1 MIAAKGRNGFEFPF
15 QATLDV
21 AMRYLDW
28 RDVDAKNRA
37 GEGRLAVRLV
47 KAASL
52 AFIEAQRG
60 ALTEHAGGSD
70 AGISQERQ

>member
-1 MIAAKGRNGFEFPF
+1 MIAAKGQNGFVFPF

-21 AMRYLDW
+21 PIRHLDW

-37 GEGRLAVRLV
+37 GEGRLAVRAV

-52 AFIEAQRG
+52 AFIEVSA
-60 ALTEHAGGSD
+60 EP
-70 AGISQERQ
+70 